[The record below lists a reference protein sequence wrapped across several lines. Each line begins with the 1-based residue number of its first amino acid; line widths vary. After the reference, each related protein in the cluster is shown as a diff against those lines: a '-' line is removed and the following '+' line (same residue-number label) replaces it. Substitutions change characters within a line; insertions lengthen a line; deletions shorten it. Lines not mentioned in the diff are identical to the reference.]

1 MPGIKLLAR
10 TKKRLTGWTVGL
22 LVTSRSCTSRTGF
35 HCTVEFLGCQAAL
48 HTLCLFPRRFSSV
61 TPEMQSLLLFAWRR
75 AWAYDL
81 GLYESAPQ
89 CEGGKGRVCTTG
101 GETEEQIEQAASSG
115 VGPLCCPPCDR
126 WSKPSLEAEAPG
138 AAGRAGH
145 IACCW
150 GRVVGGK
157 GRALRLL
164 SSTWLRASVITPGLF
179 FLLFRDA

>member
-157 GRALRLL
+157 GRALCLL

>member
-1 MPGIKLLAR
+1 MD
-10 TKKRLTGWTVGL
+10 
-22 LVTSRSCTSRTGF
+22 SRIACYFSQLYFQNRIPL
-35 HCTVEFLGCQAAL
+35 HCRVSGVPNSFTHAVPL
-48 HTLCLFPRRFSSV
+48 PRKFSSV

-81 GLYESAPQ
+81 GPYESAPQ

-126 WSKPSLEAEAPG
+126 WSKVEAPG
-138 AAGRAGH
+138 AARRAGH

-157 GRALRLL
+157 GRALHLL

>member
-10 TKKRLTGWTVGL
+10 TKRGLIGWTVGL
-22 LVTSRSCTSRTGF
+22 LVTSCSCTSRTGF
-35 HCTVEFLGCQAAL
+35 HCTVEFLGCQTAL
-48 HTLCLFPRRFSSV
+48 HMPCLFPRKFSSV
-61 TPEMQSLLLFAWRR
+61 TPEMQTLLLFAWRR

-81 GLYESAPQ
+81 GPYESAPQ
-89 CEGGKGRVCTTG
+89 YKGGKGHVCTTG

-126 WSKPSLEAEAPG
+126 WSKVEAPG
-138 AAGRAGH
+138 AARRAGH

-157 GRALRLL
+157 GRALHLL